1 MDYKVTLFQFMGG
14 LGLFLF
20 SIKYMGDGLQMSAG
34 DRLRNLLDK
43 YTTNPFLGVLTGILV
58 TILLQSSSGTTVI
71 VVGLVGAGLLNLK
84 QAIGI
89 IMGANIGTTI
99 TTFIIGFNLSKY
111 SLPIVFLGA
120 ALLFFTKRSTLNNIG
135 RILYGF
141 GGIFYA
147 LTLMSSAM
155 QPLKYEPWFTQ
166 LMIDL
171 GKNSILGVFVG
182 TGLTMLIQ
190 ASSATI
196 SILQNLYS
204 EHIITLKATLPVL
217 FGDNIGT
224 TITAIIAC
232 IGATRSAKRV
242 AASHVLF
249 NVIGTVIF
257 SILLTPFT
265 EFVLFIEKLLK
276 VPPKLT
282 IALAHATFNGV
293 NTLILFPFI
302 GALAYIVTKLIPY
315 NEDEETYKPKFL
327 DTMLIHNAPSVALGQ
342 AKKELSVM
350 LTKAREN
357 LERSV
362 NYFQTRDP
370 NVGNRVAIKEDE
382 LNNLDRAINNYL
394 TILFHEHLAQT
405 DSEIGSNLMDMSRD
419 IERIGDHAM
428 ALVRD
433 VDYQIKKGMAFSDD
447 AKYEVTILSNI
458 TNEMLKLAYEAFV
471 NNDKEKAIEALDLHN
486 SIYVYEKKS
495 RKKHINRLRNGEC
508 DIKAGLYY
516 VDIICHFTRICDHG
530 RNVVERVINNQ
541 I

>member
-1 MDYKVTLFQFMGG
+1 MDYKIALFQFFGG
-14 LGLFLF
+14 LGIFLF

-89 IMGANIGTTI
+89 VMGANIGTTL
-99 TTFIIGFNLSKY
+99 TTFIIGFNLSKF
-111 SLPIVFLGA
+111 SLPILFIGA
-120 ALLFFTKRSTLNNIG
+120 ALLFFTKKATLNNIG
-135 RILYGF
+135 RIVYGF
-141 GGIFYA
+141 GGIFFA

-171 GKNSILGVFVG
+171 GKNSVLGVFIG
-182 TGLTMLIQ
+182 TLLTMMIQ

-224 TITAIIAC
+224 TITAILAC
-232 IGATRSAKRV
+232 IGANRSAKRV
-242 AASHVLF
+242 ALSHVLF
-249 NVIGTVIF
+249 NVIGTVVF
-257 SILLTPFT
+257 SIFLTPFT
-265 EFVLFIEKLLK
+265 NLIIFIEQLFKL
-276 VPPKLT
+276 PPKLT
-282 IALAHATFNGV
+282 IALAHATFNGT

-302 GALAYIVTKLIPY
+302 GSLAFIVTKIIPY

-327 DTMLIHNAPSVALGQ
+327 DEMLIHNAPSIAIGQ

-350 LTKAREN
+350 LRKATEN
-357 LERSV
+357 LVRAV
-362 NYFQTRDP
+362 NYFENRDGA
-370 NVGNRVAIKEDE
+370 VGEKVAIKEE
-382 LNNLDRAINNYL
+382 EINNLDRAINNYL
-394 TILFHEHLAQT
+394 TALFHEHLAHT
-405 DSEIGSNLMDMSRD
+405 DSEIGSNLMDISRD

-428 ALVRD
+428 SLVRD
-433 VDYQIKKGMAFSDD
+433 VDYQIKKQMLFSQE
-447 AKYEVTILSNI
+447 AKNEVIGLANI
-458 TNEMLKLAYEAFV
+458 TNEMLSTSLEAFN
-471 NNDKEKAIEALDLHN
+471 NNDKIKAIEALDLHN
-486 SIYVYEKKS
+486 SIYTYEKKA
-495 RKKHINRLRNGEC
+495 RKRHIARLKNGNCE
-508 DIKAGLYY
+508 IKTGLYY
-516 VDIICHFTRICDHG
+516 VDIICHFTRICDHA
-530 RNVVERVINNQ
+530 RNVVEKIINEQ